1 MRSRSFSLDSF
12 REENWAIADAMSLT
26 REQIEKVY
34 VVALLLEDPRRWT
47 VSYLKD
53 DWRRRY
59 ERFLLERD
67 EHSGLKRYE
76 RFYEKA
82 FSDEIESE
90 RTGLGITAIEQEYVE
105 WEYRKRPGESVPDE
119 FKEARKSMGRFPT
132 PGRAAASWQ
141 VDRAPQERLGH
152 LRRLALGHRRRQA
165 LGAPGELHLRVR
177 LRSLSRRGR
186 GRRAVLRYLA
196 GLQLHQL
203 G

>member
-1 MRSRSFSLDSF
+1 MRLRSFSLVSF

-53 DWRRRY
+53 DWRQRY

-76 RFYEKA
+76 GFYEKA

-119 FKEARKSMGRFPT
+119 FKEARKSM
-132 PGRAAASWQ
+132 
-141 VDRAPQERLGH
+141 
-152 LRRLALGHRRRQA
+152 
-165 LGAPGELHLRVR
+165 
-177 LRSLSRRGR
+177 
-186 GRRAVLRYLA
+186 
-196 GLQLHQL
+196 
-203 G
+203 